1 MNLGKNIYNLRKK
14 QELSQ
19 EQLAEKIN
27 VTRQTISNWELGE
40 TSPNPEQLKLLSKS
54 LDISIDD
61 LVENESI
68 FKKSQEQEISAPIKN
83 KIVLIIDIICSIL
96 WGFATLVAFI
106 EKNEVTAIIY
116 LCLCFMWMFIAI
128 IWYLTKIKK

>member
-14 QELSQ
+14 KELSQ

-40 TSPNPEQLKLLSKS
+40 TSPNPDQLKLLSKS

-68 FKKSQEQEISAPIKN
+68 LKKSQEQKIPVPIKN
-83 KIVLIIDIICSIL
+83 KIVLIIHIICSIL
-96 WGFATLVAFI
+96 WGFATLVAII
-106 EKNEVTAIIY
+106 EKNKVTAMIY
-116 LCLCFMWMFIAI
+116 LCLCFMWIFIAS
-128 IWYLTKIKK
+128 IWYLVKIKK